1 MVKIPGL
8 DDLKKMGSGLMDS
21 AKALKLGDMVDK
33 VKSGVESVS
42 GKKSGPVP
50 QGDEAIKTAFLGI
63 QSTLND
69 MMEVQST
76 QASAIRKMQGQIS
89 ELARMID
96 ASQKAGAEVNTT
108 STETST
114 PVSNTSTT
122 GQSASSA
129 EQPNQSEDT
138 KNE

>member
-21 AKALKLGDMVDK
+21 AKALKFGEMVDK

-42 GKKSGPVP
+42 GKKTGPVP

-96 ASQKAGAEVNTT
+96 ASQKADAEVNTT

-122 GQSASSA
+122 EQPVSSA